1 MTQPHYIKG
10 RKIDCKIAIPKEHL
24 AIMNNTSTKD
34 NDKDKDT
41 TKSRHNNNSNSSNS
55 NSNSKSKTTK
65 RTFTPVTPV
74 NNANITHNT
83 PPMHNESDDNTY
95 FPHIQNQIQYTS
107 STATHSPLPANNSTN
122 TSSSSSPSLPSSSS
136 SSSSLLYLRKIFV
149 GGLPPQLTTET
160 LVNFFSKFGPI
171 EKGMIMTDKYTGK
184 KRGFGFLI
192 FSHKETVDKIMS
204 TSNCYCL
211 CGKWIECK
219 RAYPRE
225 QQQMTTLNESNT
237 NPSTSSNSDNDN
249 DNYVVNDKSQSQC
262 SNESNLFMYQNY
274 IPKSQIKFFNII
286 NVNNSNE
293 SLIDQQNQF
302 ININS
307 SNNNNQ
313 QHSQQQ
319 QQFQFYFNNCI
330 TNPSY
335 QQHFRYKL
343 FDKNGEDLSELMLYK
358 NSQKTTL
365 FTEETQLKM
374 NNTIYNSNTNTN
386 NSSPTLLNIHKQPI
400 DYVYYDI
407 NKQQMSNQSW
417 IGNYFMN
424 NTNNTSTNH
433 SKSINP
439 IVNYYTNINSTY
451 TNNTNLIIPSD
462 INNNK
467 PHQQLIN
474 NIDNTNTTINISN
487 NNEVDVS
494 SDFVDEHNGSCNDN
508 DCYGPNIQKR
518 KLYNQNTFNDSY
530 RPY

>member
-1 MTQPHYIKG
+1 LTQPHYIKG

-24 AIMNNTSTKD
+24 ATMNNTLVKD
-34 NDKDKDT
+34 NDNDT
-41 TKSRHNNNSNSSNS
+41 TKPRHNNNTNSNS
-55 NSNSKSKTTK
+55 NSNSKTTK

-74 NNANITHNT
+74 TLNQPCSAINNANINYNT
-83 PPMHNESDDNTY
+83 PPIHNESDDNIY
-95 FPHIQNQIQYTS
+95 LHHIQNQIQYTS
-107 STATHSPLPANNSTN
+107 STTTHSPPLPANNVPISTN
-122 TSSSSSPSLPSSSS
+122 ISSP
-136 SSSSLLYLRKIFV
+136 SSSLLYLRKIFV

-171 EKGMIMTDKYTGK
+171 EKGMIMTNKYTGK

-192 FSHKETVDKIMS
+192 FTHKETVDKIMS

-219 RAYPRE
+219 RAYPKE
-225 QQQMTTLNESNT
+225 QQQQMITLNETNT

-249 DNYVVNDKSQSQC
+249 DNYIVNDQC
-262 SNESNLFMYQNY
+262 SNGSNLFMYQNY
-274 IPKSQIKFFNII
+274 IPKSQIKFYNIV
-286 NVNNSNE
+286 NVNNQ
-293 SLIDQQNQF
+293 SLSDQQNQF

-335 QQHFRYKL
+335 QHYFKYKL

-365 FTEETQLKM
+365 FTEETQNKM
-374 NNTIYNSNTNTN
+374 NNTIYTNNNNINNNTNIN
-386 NSSPTLLNIHKQPI
+386 KHPI
-400 DYVYYDI
+400 DYVYSDI
-407 NKQQMSNQSW
+407 NKQMSNQSW

-424 NTNNTSTNH
+424 STSTNTNTNNTSSNH
-433 SKSINP
+433 SNNNNP

-451 TNNTNLIIPSD
+451 TNNTNLTIPTD

-467 PHQQLIN
+467 PHQPLIN
-474 NIDNTNTTINISN
+474 DIDDTNTTINISN

-494 SDFVDEHNGSCNDN
+494 SDFVDETNGSFNDD